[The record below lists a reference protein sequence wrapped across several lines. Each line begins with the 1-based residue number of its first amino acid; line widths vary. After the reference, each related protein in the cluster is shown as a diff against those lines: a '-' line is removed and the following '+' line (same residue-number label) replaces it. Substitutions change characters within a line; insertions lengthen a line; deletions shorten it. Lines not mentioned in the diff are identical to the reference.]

1 MEPVNDNKDELVE
14 NVTTDEVKAEEVKAE
29 ETPEQETPAQE
40 TVVEAPAE
48 APEEAPAGETSTQ
61 EAATE
66 TPTEEAPIEA
76 TTEASAEETAV
87 DATTETSTEDT
98 SAEAEPEPPMDP
110 EAAKAERAKKI
121 KLGIVAA
128 GGVFI
133 LLAIIYIAA
142 IAGGKTKAIE
152 DEKEPIIVVI
162 PTEAPEEEAEPTVEV
177 IEEEEETP
185 EESLL
190 AVVQGNARYEECYYG
205 DGGSIIVRNG
215 DKIGAIDYTGK
226 EIVPLK
232 YTDIEQLPTK
242 EGMFV
247 LSTSKTENVTEEKDG
262 TTYSYEEVTTTYT
275 LFDNTGKELYKGNNK
290 VVATNDTYI
299 LGIEDK
305 ENARNTRVEYH
316 KIGTKDKPFLT
327 LYVNDQF
334 SLNGFMDGMTT
345 VMGFT
350 AVPTEDQDTN
360 PTNLYAGTMDEKGKV
375 TWFAKAPGLD
385 AFAKEVA
392 QWKEDNKELQK
403 NIKESNKKIEA
414 DNNKEKAVTKKSLQE
429 AIDAIEYADN
439 GEVTHIPMILLDKWG
454 NDFEVEDLDARLAE
468 LKEELANMEDEEEIE
483 ADEETEAEET
493 DEALEEEGTEEIA
506 DDTSNGPVF
515 HMDEILNAPVGGFFI
530 YKDLYDVEDPYS
542 IYTDKG
548 VWFADLDTAYLEA
561 DAKKGFRVGN
571 FNNGAVELKGYVLDG
586 EVYYNFGS
594 YMVLHIG
601 DKDVLIDISKGKG
614 MTAESITDK
623 IVVAIYDEIN
633 ISAANYWMYKDGGKA
648 GYLDLKGQPM
658 KVVYDDATSFV
669 NGYAIAIKN
678 GKAIIINEK
687 FEELEEVSEAKS
699 VELSGDIMSITNSLG
714 TRRYMLKETKENP
727 RGNEIIDA
735 TAKDKEDPKATPEA
749 EEKNSKK
756 K

>member
-14 NVTTDEVKAEEVKAE
+14 NVTTDEVKVEEVKAE
-29 ETPEQETPAQE
+29 ETPAQETPAEE
-40 TVVEAPAE
+40 TVVETSAE
-48 APEEAPAGETSTQ
+48 ATEEAPAEEASTQ

-66 TPTEEAPIEA
+66 TPTEEATVEA
-76 TTEASAEETAV
+76 TTEAPAEETPV
-87 DATTETSTEDT
+87 DATTEAPTEET
-98 SAEAEPEPPMDP
+98 PAEAEPEPPMDP
-110 EAAKAERAKKI
+110 EAIKAERAKKI

-152 DEKEPIIVVI
+152 DEKEPIIVAI

-215 DKIGAIDYTGK
+215 DKVGAIDYTGK

-385 AFAKEVA
+385 EFAKEVA

-493 DEALEEEGTEEIA
+493 DEALEAEETEEIA

-633 ISAANYWMYKDGGKA
+633 ISAADYWMYKDGGKA

-669 NGYAIAIKN
+669 NGYAIAVKN

-714 TRRYMLKETKENP
+714 TRRYMLKETKEN
-727 RGNEIIDA
+727 
-735 TAKDKEDPKATPEA
+735 K
-749 EEKNSKK
+749 
-756 K
+756 